1 MNAKATEGRRLLVV
15 DDDERLRTLLAE
27 YLGGRNFEVDVA
39 PTGEDGLAKLG
50 AAEFDLVILDL
61 MLPGAD
67 GLEVCR
73 HIRATSSIPIVMLTA
88 RGEDMDRIV
97 GLELGADDYLPKP
110 FNPRELLARVQA
122 VLRRT
127 AAADVEGPALL
138 RAGPLALD
146 PSRRI
151 AWLEDSELDL
161 TSTEFDLLRTLVASA
176 GRVVPR
182 ERLMEEARGTEF
194 ASFERSVDVHVSHI
208 RKKLGDDPKRPRLIK
223 TVRGVGY
230 FVPKEPPA

>member
-1 MNAKATEGRRLLVV
+1 MSSKAPEVRRLLVV
-15 DDDERLRTLLAE
+15 DDDERLRALLAE
-27 YLGGRNFEVDVA
+27 YLGGRGFHVDTA
-39 PTGEDGLAKLG
+39 PTGEDGLARL
-50 AAEFDLVILDL
+50 AAEPLDLVILDL

-67 GLEVCR
+67 GLEICR
-73 HIRATSSIPIVMLTA
+73 RIRATSTVPIVMLTA
-88 RGEDMDRIV
+88 RGEDLDRIV
-97 GLELGADDYLPKP
+97 GLELGADDYLAKP

-127 AAADVEGPALL
+127 SAAQEGGPPLL
-138 RAGPLALD
+138 RAGPLSLD
-146 PSRRI
+146 PSRRL
-151 AWLEDSELDL
+151 AWLDGAELDL
-161 TSTEFDLLRTLVASA
+161 TSTEFDLLRTLVAAA

-230 FVPKEPPA
+230 FVPKEPPP

>member
-1 MNAKATEGRRLLVV
+1 MSAMATEGRRLLVV
-15 DDDERLRTLLAE
+15 DDDDRLRTLLAE
-27 YLGGRNFEVDVA
+27 YLGGRGFDIEAV
-39 PTGEDGLAKLG
+39 PTGEDGLRRLQ
-50 AAEFDLVILDL
+50 ERQFDLVILDL

-73 HIRATSSIPIVMLTA
+73 RIRAHSKIPVVMLTA

-122 VLRRT
+122 VLRRARST
-127 AAADVEGPALL
+127 SEPSSELL
-138 RAGPLALD
+138 LAGPLRID
-146 PSRRI
+146 PARRI
-151 AWLEDSELDL
+151 AWRDDVELEL
-161 TSTEFDLLRTLVASA
+161 TSTEFDILRTLVAAA

-182 ERLMEEARGTEF
+182 DRLMEEARGADF
-194 ASFERSVDVHVSHI
+194 ASFDRSVDVHVSHI
-208 RKKLGDDPKRPRLIK
+208 RRKLGDDPRRPRLIK

-230 FVPKEPPA
+230 FVPREAPR

>member
-1 MNAKATEGRRLLVV
+1 MNAGSAEGRRLLVV
-15 DDDERLRTLLAE
+15 DDDERLRGLLAE
-27 YLGGRNFEVDVA
+27 YLGGRGFLVEAV
-39 PTGEDGLAKLG
+39 PTGEDGLERLQG
-50 AAEFDLVILDL
+50 QTFDLVILDL

-73 HIRATSSIPIVMLTA
+73 RIRGSANRVPIVMLTA
-88 RGEDMDRIV
+88 RGEDLDRIV

-122 VLRRT
+122 VLRRS
-127 AAADVEGPALL
+127 AGPTEPELL
-138 RAGPLALD
+138 RAGPLSVDAA
-146 PSRRI
+146 RRL
-151 AWLEDSELDL
+151 AWIEDVELDL
-161 TSTEFDLLRTLVASA
+161 TSTEFDILRTLVASA

-182 ERLMEEARGTEF
+182 ERLMESARGADF

-208 RKKLGDDPKRPRLIK
+208 RRKLGDDSRRPRLLK

-230 FVPKEPPA
+230 FVPKDPPA

>member
-73 HIRATSSIPIVMLTA
+73 QIRATSSIPIVMLTA